1 MLALRT
7 RGMRPQAKIRW
18 QPQRLKRQG
27 RILPQGL
34 CQHLDSDP
42 RHTDLELLASGT
54 VREYISVFSHAAHG

>member
-34 CQHLDSDP
+34 RGLIP
-42 RHTDLELLASGT
+42 TPVIL
-54 VREYISVFSHAAHG
+54 I